1 MSSTN
6 LCPSFGFTSG
16 ALMRTSGD
24 DSDKRHWTWLRV
36 AGIIVVLAPF
46 FVAPFF
52 LVSYLVSDSK
62 PSPRLANSITT
73 STKPTET
80 TTDSSVSETVGQ
92 LSPLPPTTQDLTTAT
107 GSVTTQTV
115 TTETGTAETATEAT
129 AVVGSGGANG
139 GATTT
144 QVLGASTTSPQTQR
158 PTYPTLPDGTP
169 APVVAIFDLST
180 ITLTGMVPSQAAVD
194 RLSALALANSQTP
207 ATVVNYLT
215 VNPSVPIS
223 IGVRVI
229 ELNSVRFPTASAVV
243 MPEHAKELD
252 RVANVMR
259 ALPNISVL
267 VIGHA
272 DQRGTEAA
280 NFAISDARAR
290 SVVNYLVYVGISA
303 SRLSSRAVG
312 ATDLLVT
319 GNEETSL
326 ALNRRT
332 EFVFYGLLIQ

>member
-52 LVSYLVSDSK
+52 LVSYLISDSK
-62 PSPRLANSITT
+62 PSPKLADSIAT

-80 TTDSSVSETVGQ
+80 TTDSSVSETVEQ
-92 LSPLPPTTQDLTTAT
+92 RSPLPPTTQDPTTT
-107 GSVTTQTV
+107 
-115 TTETGTAETATEAT
+115 TEAT

-139 GATTT
+139 GPTTT
-144 QVLGASTTSPQTQR
+144 QVLGASTTSPQTQE

-169 APVVAIFDLST
+169 APVVAVFDLST
-180 ITLTGMVPSQAAVD
+180 ITLTGMVPSQAAAD

-207 ATVVNYLT
+207 ATVVSYLT

-229 ELNSVRFPTASAVV
+229 ELNSVRFPTGSAVV

>member
-1 MSSTN
+1 
-6 LCPSFGFTSG
+6 
-16 ALMRTSGD
+16 MRTSRDDYDDDGYYDGD
-24 DSDKRHWTWLRV
+24 ERRWTWRKV
-36 AGIIVVLAPF
+36 VGIIVVLVPF
-46 FVAPFF
+46 VIAS
-52 LVSYLVSDSK
+52 LYVVSRLTSQSK
-62 PSPRLANSITT
+62 PSLKLATT
-73 STKPTET
+73 NT
-80 TTDSSVSETVGQ
+80 TTTQPAKSASDPSATDPSGTATVSQ
-92 LSPLPPTTQDLTTAT
+92 LTPRPPTTEDRAATAGSGTIQTGTTETAT
-107 GSVTTQTV
+107 G
-115 TTETGTAETATEAT
+115 ET
-129 AVVGSGGANG
+129 AVVGSGAANG
-139 GATTT
+139 TSTTT
-144 QVLGASTTSPQTQR
+144 QVPGAPTTSPTTQN

-169 APVVAIFDLST
+169 APIVAIFDLST
-180 ITLTGMVPSQAAVD
+180 ITLTGMLPSQAAVD

-229 ELNSVRFPTASAVV
+229 ELNSVRFPTGSAVV

-272 DQRGTEAA
+272 DQRGTEVA
-280 NFAISDARAR
+280 NFAISDARAGA
-290 SVVNYLVYVGISA
+290 VVNYLVYVGIAA

-319 GNEETSL
+319 GSEETSL

>member
-1 MSSTN
+1 
-6 LCPSFGFTSG
+6 
-16 ALMRTSGD
+16 MRTSGD

-52 LVSYLVSDSK
+52 LVSYLISDSK
-62 PSPRLANSITT
+62 PSPKLANSIAT

-80 TTDSSVSETVGQ
+80 TTDSSVSETVEQ
-92 LSPLPPTTQDLTTAT
+92 RSPLPPTTQDPTTT
-107 GSVTTQTV
+107 
-115 TTETGTAETATEAT
+115 TEAT

-139 GATTT
+139 GPTTT
-144 QVLGASTTSPQTQR
+144 QVLGASTTSPQTQE

-169 APVVAIFDLST
+169 APVVAVFDLST
-180 ITLTGMVPSQAAVD
+180 ITLTGTVPSQAAAD

-207 ATVVNYLT
+207 ATVVSYLT

>member
-52 LVSYLVSDSK
+52 LVSYLISDSK
-62 PSPRLANSITT
+62 PSPKLADSIAT

-80 TTDSSVSETVGQ
+80 TTDSSVSETVEQ
-92 LSPLPPTTQDLTTAT
+92 RSPLPPTTQDPTTT
-107 GSVTTQTV
+107 
-115 TTETGTAETATEAT
+115 TEAT

-139 GATTT
+139 GPTTT
-144 QVLGASTTSPQTQR
+144 QVLGASTTSPQTQE

-169 APVVAIFDLST
+169 APVVAVFDLST
-180 ITLTGMVPSQAAVD
+180 ITLTGMVPSQAAAD

-207 ATVVNYLT
+207 ATVVSYLT

>member
-52 LVSYLVSDSK
+52 LVSYLISDSK
-62 PSPRLANSITT
+62 PSPKLADSIAT

-80 TTDSSVSETVGQ
+80 TTDSSVSETVEQ
-92 LSPLPPTTQDLTTAT
+92 RSPLPPTTQDPTTT
-107 GSVTTQTV
+107 
-115 TTETGTAETATEAT
+115 TEAT

-139 GATTT
+139 GPTTT
-144 QVLGASTTSPQTQR
+144 QVLGASTTSPQTQE

-169 APVVAIFDLST
+169 APVVAVFDLST
-180 ITLTGMVPSQAAVD
+180 ITLTGMVPSQAAAD

-207 ATVVNYLT
+207 ATVVSYLT

-229 ELNSVRFPTASAVV
+229 ELNSVRFPTGSAVV

-332 EFVFYGLLIQ
+332 EFVFYGLLIS

>member
-52 LVSYLVSDSK
+52 LVSYLISDSK
-62 PSPRLANSITT
+62 PSPKLANSIAT

-80 TTDSSVSETVGQ
+80 TTDSSVSETVEQ
-92 LSPLPPTTQDLTTAT
+92 RSPLPPTTQDPTTT
-107 GSVTTQTV
+107 
-115 TTETGTAETATEAT
+115 TEAT

-139 GATTT
+139 GPTTT
-144 QVLGASTTSPQTQR
+144 QVLGASTTSPQTQE

-169 APVVAIFDLST
+169 APVVAVFDLST
-180 ITLTGMVPSQAAVD
+180 ITLTGTVPSQAAAD

-207 ATVVNYLT
+207 ATVVSYLT

>member
-52 LVSYLVSDSK
+52 LVSYLISDSK
-62 PSPRLANSITT
+62 PSPKLANSIAT

-80 TTDSSVSETVGQ
+80 TTDSSVSETVEQ
-92 LSPLPPTTQDLTTAT
+92 RSPLPPTTQDPTTT
-107 GSVTTQTV
+107 
-115 TTETGTAETATEAT
+115 TEAT

-139 GATTT
+139 GPTTT
-144 QVLGASTTSPQTQR
+144 QVLGASTTSPQTQE

-169 APVVAIFDLST
+169 APVVAVFDLST
-180 ITLTGMVPSQAAVD
+180 ITLTGMVPSQAAAD

-207 ATVVNYLT
+207 ATVVSYLT

>member
-52 LVSYLVSDSK
+52 LVSYLISDSK
-62 PSPRLANSITT
+62 PSPKLANSIAT

-80 TTDSSVSETVGQ
+80 TTDSSVSETVEQ
-92 LSPLPPTTQDLTTAT
+92 RSPLPPTTRDPTTT
-107 GSVTTQTV
+107 
-115 TTETGTAETATEAT
+115 TEAT

-139 GATTT
+139 GPTTT
-144 QVLGASTTSPQTQR
+144 QVLGASTTSPQTQE

-169 APVVAIFDLST
+169 APVVAVFDLST
-180 ITLTGMVPSQAAVD
+180 ITLTGMVPSQAAAD

-207 ATVVNYLT
+207 ATVVSYLT

>member
-1 MSSTN
+1 M
-6 LCPSFGFTSG
+6 
-16 ALMRTSGD
+16 
-24 DSDKRHWTWLRV
+24 
-36 AGIIVVLAPF
+36 LAPF

-52 LVSYLVSDSK
+52 LVSYLISDSK
-62 PSPRLANSITT
+62 PSPKLANSIAT

-80 TTDSSVSETVGQ
+80 TTDSSVSETVEQ
-92 LSPLPPTTQDLTTAT
+92 RSPLPPTTQDPTTT
-107 GSVTTQTV
+107 
-115 TTETGTAETATEAT
+115 TEAT

-139 GATTT
+139 GPTTT
-144 QVLGASTTSPQTQR
+144 QVLGASTTSPQTQE

-169 APVVAIFDLST
+169 APVVAVFDLST
-180 ITLTGMVPSQAAVD
+180 ITLTGMVPSQAAAD

-207 ATVVNYLT
+207 ATVVSYLT

>member
-52 LVSYLVSDSK
+52 LVSYLISDSK
-62 PSPRLANSITT
+62 PSPKLANSIAT

-80 TTDSSVSETVGQ
+80 TTDSSVSETVEQ
-92 LSPLPPTTQDLTTAT
+92 RPPLPPTTQDPTTT
-107 GSVTTQTV
+107 
-115 TTETGTAETATEAT
+115 TEAT

-139 GATTT
+139 STTTT
-144 QVLGASTTSPQTQR
+144 QVLGASTTSPQTQE

-169 APVVAIFDLST
+169 APVVAVFDLST
-180 ITLTGMVPSQAAVD
+180 ITLTGMVPSQAAAD

-207 ATVVNYLT
+207 ATVVSYLT

-332 EFVFYGLLIQ
+332 EFVFYGLLIP